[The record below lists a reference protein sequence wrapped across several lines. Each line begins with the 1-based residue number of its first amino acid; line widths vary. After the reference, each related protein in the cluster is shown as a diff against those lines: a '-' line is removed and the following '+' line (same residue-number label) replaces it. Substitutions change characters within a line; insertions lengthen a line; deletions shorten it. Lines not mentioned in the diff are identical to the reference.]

1 MRFVSIAS
9 GSSGNSIYVGSDST
23 HLLVDAGISS
33 RRIEQGLESL
43 GIRADELSAV
53 VITHEHSDHVKG
65 VSVLVRR
72 HQLPVYATA
81 GTMQA
86 LRQGGMLA
94 GCPEELLHE
103 IRAEERFAVGDM
115 ELLPF
120 AIDHDAAEPVAFRI
134 ESGSRAV
141 AVATDMGHY
150 TESIV
155 RHLQQL
161 DAILLESNHDVRML
175 EAGPY
180 PYSLK
185 RRILG
190 RFGHLSNETAGK
202 LLTEILHDGM
212 RKILLGHLSR
222 ENNLPELAY
231 ETVRCEIGG
240 GSCPY
245 GANDFAIAVAQRDQR
260 SAVYEF

>member
-150 TESIV
+150 TTNDHQEVTEEELRYIV
-155 RHLQQL
+155 THLDDLVDHGFFFFREVLGIL
-161 DAILLESNHDVRML
+161 DNVAELFRGYH
-175 EAGPY
+175 AH
-180 PYSLK
+180 
-185 RRILG
+185 
-190 RFGHLSNETAGK
+190 GH
-202 LLTEILHDGM
+202 
-212 RKILLGHLSR
+212 
-222 ENNLPELAY
+222 
-231 ETVRCEIGG
+231 
-240 GSCPY
+240 
-245 GANDFAIAVAQRDQR
+245 
-260 SAVYEF
+260 